1 MARYL
6 GPREKISRR
15 LGENLFLKGERSRTQ
30 KSAAV
35 RRAYPPG
42 VHGHTPSRKT
52 SEYGMQLRAKQ
63 RVRNVYRML
72 EKQFKN
78 NIQAIL
84 ETRHEPYE
92 AIVRMLELRLD
103 NIVFRMGLAQSRDQA
118 RQLVNHGHITLNGKK
133 VGIPSCVTK
142 QGDTIGIRE
151 ASKASPYFAN
161 LVPQWLQGYETPEWL
176 EVDKEKMIAIIR
188 RLPTMLDSG
197 IRPDDLQAIIEFYS
211 R

>member
-30 KSAAV
+30 KSSAV

-78 NIQAIL
+78 TVKNALSLRQEPSETIANAL
-84 ETRHEPYE
+84 ES
-92 AIVRMLELRLD
+92 RLD
-103 NIVFRMGLAQSRDQA
+103 NIVFRMGFAQSRDQA
-118 RQLVNHGHITLNGKK
+118 RQLVNHGHITVNGKK
-133 VGIPSCVTK
+133 VSIPSFVTK
-142 QGDTIGIRE
+142 QGNTIAIRE
-151 ASKASPYFAN
+151 ASKNHSFFAN
-161 LVPQWLQGYETPEWL
+161 LLPQWLKGYEGPEWL
-176 EVDKEKMIAIIR
+176 DIDKEKFTATIKR
-188 RLPTMLDSG
+188 PPTVADSG
-197 IRPDDLQAIIEFYS
+197 IRIDDLQAIIEFYS

>member
-30 KSAAV
+30 KASSV

-78 NIQAIL
+78 TIKNAL
-84 ETRHEPYE
+84 SSRSEPNE
-92 AIVRMLELRLD
+92 AIASALESRLD
-103 NIVFRMGLAQSRDQA
+103 NVVFRMGFAQSRDQS
-118 RQLVNHGHITLNGKK
+118 RQLVNHGHITVNGKR
-133 VGIPSCVTK
+133 VSIPSFVAK
-142 QGDTIGIRE
+142 QGDTIAIRE
-151 ASKASPYFAN
+151 ASRNYPFFAN
-161 LVPQWLQGYETPEWL
+161 LLPQWLKGHEGPEWL
-176 EVDKEKMIAIIR
+176 DVDKEKLVATIKRM
-188 RLPTMLDSG
+188 PTVADSG
-197 IRPDDLQAIIEFYS
+197 IRVDDLQAIIEFYS